1 MKKITCMLFALLS
14 VMIVSAQGLETF
26 DNATELPGNSYSDGS
41 FVGNDGITWEY
52 TEARD
57 EGSYPIT
64 GEGIMLRNNN
74 EGGNLTATIQG
85 GIGNFSVDTRK
96 AFTGGGARGLE
107 LLINGVLIGDEFVL
121 NFESGE
127 DPTIYPFEVND
138 INIEGEFTIE
148 IRATGA
154 QITLDNIEWTG
165 YSEIEPCD
173 LDAPSGD
180 AEQTLDE
187 GQTLA
192 DLIIT
197 GEEDA
202 IFTWYA
208 DADLENELPA
218 DTPAEDNTTYF
229 VTQTVGDCTSDDA
242 LAVTVTL
249 TTSANDFDKQAFKVY
264 PNPTKDFF
272 HISYNEEITDVAVIN
287 TLGQTVITK
296 AVNAT
301 TTQIDMSALPTG
313 IYFVK
318 VNINGTIQTVKVSK
332 Q

>member
-165 YSEIEPCD
+165 YSEAEPCE

-249 TTSANDFDKQAFKVY
+249 TTSANDFNKQAFKVY

-313 IYFVK
+313 NYFVK

>member
-165 YSEIEPCD
+165 YSEVEPCD

-202 IFTWYA
+202 IFTWFA

-242 LAVTVTL
+242 LAITVTL

-313 IYFVK
+313 NYFVK

>member
-165 YSEIEPCD
+165 YSEAEPCE

-202 IFTWYA
+202 VFTWYA

-313 IYFVK
+313 NYFVK

>member
-64 GEGIMLRNNN
+64 EEGIMLRNNN

-165 YSEIEPCD
+165 YSEVEPCD

-313 IYFVK
+313 NYFVK

>member
-165 YSEIEPCD
+165 YSEAEPCD

-313 IYFVK
+313 NYFVK

>member
-165 YSEIEPCD
+165 YSEVEPCD

-202 IFTWYA
+202 IFTWFA

-313 IYFVK
+313 NYFVK

>member
-165 YSEIEPCD
+165 YSEVEPCD

-202 IFTWYA
+202 VFTWYA

-229 VTQTVGDCTSDDA
+229 VTQTAGDCTSDDA
-242 LAVTVTL
+242 LAITVTL

-313 IYFVK
+313 NYFVK

>member
-165 YSEIEPCD
+165 YSEAEPCD

-202 IFTWYA
+202 VFTWYA

-313 IYFVK
+313 NYFVK

>member
-26 DNATELPGNSYSDGS
+26 DNAELTSSYTDGE
-41 FVGNDGITWEY
+41 FTGNDGIVWSY
-52 TEARD
+52 VHSRN
-57 EGSYPIT
+57 EGSGTSDSFPID
-64 GEGIMLRNNN
+64 GNGIMLRRAN
-74 EGGNLTATIQG
+74 EPSSISATIQG

-96 AFTGGGARGLE
+96 AFTGNSQRKLE
-107 LLINGVLIGDEFVL
+107 LVINGEVVEQ
-121 NFESGE
+121 FEQAFGE
-127 DPTIYPFEVND
+127 GTDDTVVPFAVEG
-138 INIEGEFTIE
+138 INIEGEFTLE
-148 IRATGA
+148 LRMFGTNGNQ

-165 YSEIEPCD
+165 YSEVEPCD

-202 IFTWYA
+202 VFTWYA

-287 TLGQTVITK
+287 T
-296 AVNAT
+296 
-301 TTQIDMSALPTG
+301 
-313 IYFVK
+313 
-318 VNINGTIQTVKVSK
+318 
-332 Q
+332 

>member
-165 YSEIEPCD
+165 YSEAEPCD

-202 IFTWYA
+202 VFTWYA

-242 LAVTVTL
+242 LAITVTL

-313 IYFVK
+313 NYFVK

>member
-165 YSEIEPCD
+165 YSEVEPCD

-202 IFTWYA
+202 VFTWYA

-313 IYFVK
+313 NYFVK

>member
-165 YSEIEPCD
+165 YSEAEPCD

-180 AEQTLDE
+180 TEQTLDE

-313 IYFVK
+313 NYFVK

>member
-57 EGSYPIT
+57 EGSHAIT

-165 YSEIEPCD
+165 YSEVEPCD

-202 IFTWYA
+202 VFTWYA

-313 IYFVK
+313 NYFVK

-332 Q
+332 

>member
-165 YSEIEPCD
+165 YSEAEPCD

-313 IYFVK
+313 NYFMK

>member
-165 YSEIEPCD
+165 YSEAEPCE

-242 LAVTVTL
+242 LAITVTL

-313 IYFVK
+313 NYFVK

>member
-1 MKKITCMLFALLS
+1 
-14 VMIVSAQGLETF
+14 
-26 DNATELPGNSYSDGS
+26 
-41 FVGNDGITWEY
+41 
-52 TEARD
+52 
-57 EGSYPIT
+57 
-64 GEGIMLRNNN
+64 
-74 EGGNLTATIQG
+74 
-85 GIGNFSVDTRK
+85 
-96 AFTGGGARGLE
+96 GGGARGLE

-165 YSEIEPCD
+165 YSEVEPCD

-202 IFTWYA
+202 VFTWYA

-218 DTPAEDNTTYF
+218 NTPAEDNTTYLDRKS
-229 VTQTVGDCTSDDA
+229 TRLNS
-242 LAVTVTL
+242 
-249 TTSANDFDKQAFKVY
+249 S
-264 PNPTKDFF
+264 
-272 HISYNEEITDVAVIN
+272 H
-287 TLGQTVITK
+287 
-296 AVNAT
+296 
-301 TTQIDMSALPTG
+301 
-313 IYFVK
+313 VK
-318 VNINGTIQTVKVSK
+318 I
-332 Q
+332 

>member
-57 EGSYPIT
+57 EGSHAIT

-165 YSEIEPCD
+165 YSEAEPCD

-202 IFTWYA
+202 VFTWYA

-313 IYFVK
+313 NYFVK

>member
-165 YSEIEPCD
+165 YSEAEPCD

-242 LAVTVTL
+242 LAITVTF

-313 IYFVK
+313 NYFVK